1 MESVK
6 FKTSDNIDLAVNNN
20 CTNTIQT
27 AVSLALNSKIVLPVT
42 YPLLIFLSQIRTT
55 VFEM

>member
-6 FKTSDNIDLAVNNN
+6 FKTSNNIDLAVNNN

-27 AVSLALNSKIVLPVT
+27 AVSLAKDGQVN
-42 YPLLIFLSQIRTT
+42 
-55 VFEM
+55 ENN